1 MVLGRRWT
9 GGLLNGFLDDVV
21 LIISW
26 DRRLGG
32 KVEWLLSAETGG
44 EWVGGWYGGN
54 QHGRLSGLE
63 DNMVPAASSR

>member
-32 KVEWLLSAETGG
+32 KVEWLLSAKIN
-44 EWVGGWYGGN
+44 WWRMGWW
-54 QHGRLSGLE
+54 
-63 DNMVPAASSR
+63 MVWW